1 MNNNKL
7 HFSDLS
13 TKAKNSLTD
22 YYWFVVGGKKIYPE
36 ITFAD
41 LEPIDLTKLSKLR
54 NVGILTRK
62 EVEQFCK
69 ENAIEYRHYKKP
81 IDNRFKNKK
90 HRELV

>member
-1 MNNNKL
+1 MKNNKL

-22 YYWFVVGGKKIYPE
+22 YYWFVVGGKKIYSD

-41 LEPIDLTKLSKLR
+41 LEPIDLNKLSKLR

-69 ENAIEYRHYKKP
+69 ENTINIAITK
-81 IDNRFKNKK
+81 NRENWYEKIF
-90 HRELV
+90 HRE